1 MTLVVSHRAG
11 MGKTFYMMQLAKKIR
26 KNDRV
31 VISIPLYQRSVD
43 IHAIVTELQP
53 HWREYNSNIRRI
65 INFDVYPEVWT
76 FSKYA

>member
-1 MTLVVSHRAG
+1 MTLVVSNRAG
-11 MGKTFYMMQLAKKIR
+11 MGKTFNMMQLAKKIQ
-26 KNDRV
+26 NDDRV
-31 VISIPLYQRSVD
+31 VISIPLYQRSLD

-53 HWREYNSNIRRI
+53 HWQEYNSSIKRI